1 MADDFVFQVT
11 DRPGELL
18 ITVSGIVSEEAK
30 LEAPDARGRRV
41 IIDTRGVERMNS
53 MGVRNW
59 IDFMDQLQSQTPDIV
74 IRQLPP
80 AMVSQ
85 ASMITNFIGRG
96 RIESFLS
103 PWFCTNCENTL
114 EQLHGYRDDLPP
126 AIQCPKCRAPMELD
140 WDREAYLAFRTA

>member
-11 DRPGELL
+11 ERPAEML
-18 ITVSGIVSEEAK
+18 ITIAGTVTEQAL

-41 IIDTRGVERMNS
+41 IIDARGVERMNS

-59 IDFMDQLQSQTPDIV
+59 IEFMERLHRQSPDIV

-85 ASMITNFIGRG
+85 AGMISNFIGGTRV
-96 RIESFLS
+96 ESFLS
-103 PWFCTNCENTL
+103 PWFCPRCENTV
-114 EQLHGYRDDLPP
+114 EQLHNYRDELPH
-126 AIQCPKCRAPMELD
+126 AITCPRCRSPMELD
-140 WDREAYLAFRTA
+140 WDRDAYLAFRTA